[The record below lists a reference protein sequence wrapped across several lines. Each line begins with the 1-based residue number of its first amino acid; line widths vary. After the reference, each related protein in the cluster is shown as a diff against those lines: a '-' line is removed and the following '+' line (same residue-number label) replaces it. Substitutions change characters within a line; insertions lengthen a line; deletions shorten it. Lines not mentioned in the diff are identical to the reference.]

1 MINTDTHHDGTV
13 SDAATEDDSS
23 PPHESPAF
31 QKVLRE
37 CADPRLRWY
46 IYQIIQ
52 IAEDM
57 LRHDSFI
64 VTLDTFEKLMHDL
77 EINLAP
83 TCPETIRV
91 LRAMMYEGQ
100 SPETA
105 GSKVGRSKLSL
116 WLRRA
121 ACDIGIRGDQ
131 GGYAAINIRTI
142 QNSSMIHRFAEEAG
156 VDLKDFPIKI
166 L

>member
-1 MINTDTHHDGTV
+1 MINSDTHHDGTV
-13 SDAATEDDSS
+13 SDSATEDDSS

-52 IAEDM
+52 IAEDT

-64 VTLDTFEKLMHDL
+64 VTLDTFEKLMNDL
-77 EINLAP
+77 EVNPAP

-105 GSKVGRSKLSL
+105 GSKVDRPKLTL
-116 WLRRA
+116 WLKRA
-121 ACDIGIRGDQ
+121 AYDIGIRRNQWDWP
-131 GGYAAINIRTI
+131 AINLRTI
-142 QNSSMIHRFAEEAG
+142 QNSSMVHRFAEEVG
-156 VDLKDFPIKI
+156 VDLRDFPIKI